1 MTFSIIMAAYNRKDI
16 LVKAIEKIMEMDY
29 PKANYE
35 IIVGDNNSTDG
46 TPQKM
51 KEFSVKNKTKMNLKY
66 LIEKRKGNIYARHS
80 AVKHA
85 TGKYLVFCDDDCF
98 VEKNWLSEIERVF
111 NKFPQIGLLGT
122 RIEILWNKTPP
133 SWIKKY
139 QSYLGEISGSEGV
152 TIKETGLL
160 VNSGSMAIPREL
172 FKTIKGTNPEQVDDF
187 YVGDGET
194 GLCKKLHRLKIPI
207 AFTNDTFVCHYQT
220 VEKNASES
228 DIARRS
234 YNNGISVAYNESVI
248 LKKDTLDETIEY
260 ERQVKKERVIKFW
273 KYLTKDS
280 RRKLSFDLNF
290 IRGKIEY
297 LNALKS
303 NTALI
308 KSMSLNDWIYD
319 EKYCAP
325 ELAEQINLNS

>member
-1 MTFSIIMAAYNRKDI
+1 MAAYNRKDI

-172 FKTIKGTNPEQVDDF
+172 FKTI
-187 YVGDGET
+187 
-194 GLCKKLHRLKIPI
+194 I
-207 AFTNDTFVCHYQT
+207 
-220 VEKNASES
+220 
-228 DIARRS
+228 
-234 YNNGISVAYNESVI
+234 
-248 LKKDTLDETIEY
+248 
-260 ERQVKKERVIKFW
+260 
-273 KYLTKDS
+273 
-280 RRKLSFDLNF
+280 
-290 IRGKIEY
+290 
-297 LNALKS
+297 
-303 NTALI
+303 
-308 KSMSLNDWIYD
+308 
-319 EKYCAP
+319 
-325 ELAEQINLNS
+325 